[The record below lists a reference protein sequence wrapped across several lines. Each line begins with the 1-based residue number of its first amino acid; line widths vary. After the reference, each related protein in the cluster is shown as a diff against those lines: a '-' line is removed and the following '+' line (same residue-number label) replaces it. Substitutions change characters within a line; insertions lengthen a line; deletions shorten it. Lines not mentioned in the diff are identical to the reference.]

1 MTVNLNPDQER
12 RVRELIESGVY
23 HDAQEIV
30 DRALESVFAEED
42 WFTDNREEIAAAI
55 DVGLAQLERG
65 EMYTEE
71 EVRSWMDAEK
81 KAWMAG
87 KRTA

>member
-1 MTVNLNPDQER
+1 MTVDLNPEQER
-12 RVRELIESGVY
+12 RVKELIASGVY
-23 HDAQEIV
+23 QDAQAVV

-42 WFTDNREEIAAAI
+42 WFTTNRDEIAAAI
-55 DVGLAQLERG
+55 EEGVAQAERG
-65 EMYTEE
+65 ELYSDE

-81 KAWMAG
+81 KAWMAE